1 MQIILSKR
9 ENLRED
15 KIEHLT
21 IFWFSFELFA
31 RLKAHLGKVVT
42 ALFLVSYKC

>member
-1 MQIILSKR
+1 MQIILSQR

-21 IFWFSFELFA
+21 IFWFSFELICES
-31 RLKAHLGKVVT
+31 KSSPCKSGYCVT
-42 ALFLVSYKC
+42 SS